1 MTLGVILTGL
11 AAIAAFAGAF
21 QISGLLA
28 RALSAGDMAREAMA
42 VMGDKTLGDAEK
54 ETRVQKAALGLFGAF
69 FRILLLS
76 LAILIPPA
84 LIVLGADL
92 AGVAAWPDVESFLL
106 SWEVILGATVLI
118 CALIWW
124 KR

>member
-1 MTLGVILTGL
+1 MTFSVVLTSL
-11 AAIAAFAGAF
+11 AAIAAFALAF
-21 QISGLLA
+21 QVSGLLG
-28 RALSAGDMAREAMA
+28 RALSAGGMAREAMA
-42 VMGDKTLGDAEK
+42 VMGDKTLADEEK
-54 ETRVQKAALGLFGAF
+54 EARVQKAALGLFGAF

-76 LAILIPPA
+76 VAILIPSV

-92 AGVAAWPDVESFLL
+92 AGLAPWPAVEDFLL
-106 SWEVILGATVLI
+106 SWEVIIGATVLI